1 MYLLHMQRWSLL
13 ALTFGAA
20 LLSYSAFAEQQANE
34 PPVVWGLGV
43 GVLAAEQPLKINSE
57 WLLSKSVCF
66 RYGHEVRVHRIL
78 RRPDRG
84 IV

>member
-57 WLLSKSVCF
+57 WLLSLWARSTRSSDSETTGSRDCLN
-66 RYGHEVRVHRIL
+66 YVR
-78 RRPDRG
+78 
-84 IV
+84 